1 MPSRALGA
9 EASATVAGPPSAL
22 GVLCAVLNAFL
33 TNKMDSGESGL
44 SLASLA
50 APDEC
55 TRWFRGR
62 NSVLLAAA
70 TRADRKPPV
79 VLHDGAATT
88 TRCEI

>member
-1 MPSRALGA
+1 MD
-9 EASATVAGPPSAL
+9 AGPPSAPL
-22 GVLCAVLNAFL
+22 GVLCAVLNDFL

-44 SLASLA
+44 SLASLAERLA

-70 TRADRKPPV
+70 TRADRKPPA

-88 TRCEI
+88 TRCEIRRSLC